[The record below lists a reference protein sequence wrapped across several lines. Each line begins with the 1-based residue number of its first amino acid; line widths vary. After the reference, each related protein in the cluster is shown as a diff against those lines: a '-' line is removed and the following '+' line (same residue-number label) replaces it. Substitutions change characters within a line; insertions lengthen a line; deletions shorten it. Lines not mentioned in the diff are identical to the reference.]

1 MTVPNRGR
9 LKPIPAESRRANLT
23 PQGLLK
29 ILRRTGKAVRND
41 GRWYT
46 DPADTDQI
54 VIARRVL
61 GLQRSDRQAN
71 AQ

>member
-1 MTVPNRGR
+1 MTVPNRVQ
-9 LKPIPAESRRANLT
+9 LKPVPAESRRANLT

-29 ILRRTGKAVRND
+29 ILRRTGKAVRDD

-54 VIARRVL
+54 VIARRIL